1 MNNSDKLSV
10 RTNLKDSFG
19 QLLASI
25 ESNYSSIGKIQ
36 NSKPIEEGYE
46 DANYLLTTERG
57 KFVLKIFNKNRNLE
71 MVESYVKIFTECR
84 LHNISVIEILMDF
97 NDGLGIFENGEDI
110 TYYMITKFFEG
121 KNYQNITPQI
131 SEMLHITEILAKL
144 NTLNFPVVEDYDSWG
159 NKNLAKEYEL
169 NKDKMGAKENPLV
182 GKSYEEFLSI
192 DWSGFGK
199 SVIHGDM
206 QRKHVLK
213 SGDELRILDFGCAA
227 FDYKVID
234 LSTYLAWFCLQEDT
248 WKDSDLIYKEVV
260 EIYNRTHHLSQSE
273 IKALPILIR
282 AAYAA
287 YYLKTSVLINDGDN
301 SDETIDWYKKSKIML
316 ELSQGWS
323 PTTI

>member
-1 MNNSDKLSV
+1 MNNSDKILS
-10 RTNLKDSFG
+10 RTNLGDAFG
-19 QLLASI
+19 QLLTSI
-25 ESNYSSIGKIQ
+25 ESNYSSVGKIQ
-36 NSKPIEEGYE
+36 DSKPIEEGYE

-57 KFVLKIFNKNRNLE
+57 KFVLKIFNKNRSLE
-71 MVESYVKIFTECR
+71 MVKSCVKVFTECR
-84 LHNISVIEILMDF
+84 LNNISVIEILVDF
-97 NDGLGIFENGEDI
+97 GDGLGVFENGENK

-121 KNYQNITPQI
+121 KNYQDTTPQI
-131 SEMLHITEILAKL
+131 SEMLHIAEILAKL

-159 NKNLAKEYEL
+159 NKNLAKEYKL
-169 NKDKMGAKENPLV
+169 NKDKMGNMDNSLV
-182 GKSYEEFLSI
+182 KKSYEEFLSI
-192 DWSGFGK
+192 DWSGFEK

-213 SGDELRILDFGCAA
+213 SGDEFRILDFGCAA
-227 FDYKVID
+227 FDYKAID

-248 WKDSDLIYKEVV
+248 WEYCDLIYKEVV
-260 EIYNRTHHLSQSE
+260 EIYNRIHHLSLLE

-287 YYLKTSVLINDGDN
+287 YYLKTSVLINGGDN
-301 SDETIDWYKKSKIML
+301 SDETIDWYEKSKKML